1 MLQKFSQNK
10 TNEEHTTMKPH
21 KTFLAVCVSTLL
33 IIMFSSI
40 TRVTA
45 LAQGTRA
52 ESSPLPPATIA
63 GTQSLS
69 ITSSIVGQDFNLY
82 VNLPRDYQDTTKS
95 LPVIYLLDGQW
106 DFPLLNAIFGEE
118 YYDGFVPGVIV
129 VGIAWGGK
137 EPNYDFLRARDLSPT
152 HIDQVPQSGGAP
164 KFLDFLKKELI
175 PFVDS
180 KYRTNKND
188 RTLVGSSFGG
198 LFTLYALFHETELF
212 NRYILTSPAIGW
224 DNQSIYSFEKEF
236 AEKTSRP
243 PVRVFM
249 AVGGLEG
256 DVDAFEKF
264 VDHLKSKNYKGLEV
278 SSRVLEGMG
287 HSGGKAEGYT
297 RGLQAVFAK
306 PSVKLDRAILEQ
318 YVGTYQVGPDIKV
331 KVQVENNSL
340 IAFGPD
346 NSKIA
351 MVAASDK
358 EFYVNGTYLLVHFK
372 TNEKGKVTGFQLEQY
387 SGQQFVEKID

>member
-1 MLQKFSQNK
+1 MKTNK
-10 TNEEHTTMKPH
+10 TFWT
-21 KTFLAVCVSTLL
+21 VCASTLPV
-33 IIMFSSI
+33 IMLPFI
-40 TRVTA
+40 TAVTVF
-45 LAQGTRA
+45 AQGTRA
-52 ESSPLPPATIA
+52 ESVPPPLATIA

-69 ITSSIVGQDFNLY
+69 MTSSIVGQEFNLY
-82 VNLPRDYQDTTKS
+82 VNLPRDYEDSTKS

-188 RTLVGSSFGG
+188 RTLMGSSFGG

-236 AEKTSRP
+236 AEKAPRP

-256 DVDAFEKF
+256 NVDAFEKF
-264 VDHLKSKNYKGLEV
+264 VDQLKSKNYKGLEIN
-278 SSRVLEGMG
+278 SRVLEGMG

-306 PSVKLDRAILEQ
+306 PSVTLDHATLEQ
-318 YVGTYQVGPDIKV
+318 YVGTYKVNPETKIKV
-331 KVQVENNSL
+331 EIEDNTLV
-340 IAFGPD
+340 AFAPD
-346 NSKIA
+346 NSKIKV
-351 MVAASDK
+351 VAQSATD
-358 EFYVNGTYLLVHFK
+358 FYVNGTYLLVHFK
-372 TNEKGKVTGFQLEQY
+372 SNEKGKVIGFQLEQY